1 MINSYAFLRLP
12 IRREKYSIYPPTV
25 NDSLVNPEFS
35 QWEGIFTTS
44 QEELEDSIREKDP
57 NYDGPIP
64 TPWIFILGSAY
75 EDKEFEN
82 MVRAA
87 FKFFL
92 HEDITILYEAQ
103 VIVLG
108 DIEDELTKVKSAD
121 ELRVID
127 EEEFFNLQNTVRISL
142 GLATV
147 EKPDP
152 NESPRIKR
160 MKAKARLRDRIKAKK
175 GMGLSL
181 GDSLVSI
188 CCMGIGLTPL
198 NIGEIS
204 YAALGKIID
213 RYQSKEAY
221 ETDVKSILAGA
232 DSKKIHPK
240 YWITNEK

>member
-1 MINSYAFLRLP
+1 MINSYAFLALP
-12 IRREKYSIYPPTV
+12 IRKKNYSVYPPTL
-25 NDSLVNPEFS
+25 NDSLNNPNFT
-35 QWEGIFTTS
+35 QWEGLFTTS
-44 QEELEDSIREKDP
+44 QEELEDSIHEHNP
-57 NYDGPIP
+57 SYDGPIP
-64 TPWIFILGSAY
+64 TPWLFLLGSAY

-82 MVRAA
+82 KIREA
-87 FKFFL
+87 FRFFL
-92 HEDITILYEAQ
+92 HEEITILYENQ

-108 DIEDELTKVKSAD
+108 NLEEELTKVSNAE
-121 ELRVID
+121 ELRIID
-127 EEEFFNLQNTVRISL
+127 EEEFFNLQNTVRTSL
-142 GLATV
+142 GIAPV

-152 NESPRIKR
+152 DESPRIKH

-213 RYQSKEAY
+213 RYQKKEAY
-221 ETDVKSILAGA
+221 ETDIQSILAGA
-232 DSKKIHPK
+232 DAKKIHPK
-240 YWITNEK
+240 YWITNE

>member
-1 MINSYAFLRLP
+1 MINSYAFLALP
-12 IRREKYSIYPPTV
+12 IRKKNYSVYPPTL
-25 NDSLVNPEFS
+25 NDSLNNPNFT
-35 QWEGIFTTS
+35 QWEGLFTTS
-44 QEELEDSIREKDP
+44 QEELEDSIHEHNP
-57 NYDGPIP
+57 SYDGPIP
-64 TPWIFILGSAY
+64 TPWLFLLGSAY

-82 MVRAA
+82 TIREA
-87 FKFFL
+87 FRFFL
-92 HEDITILYEAQ
+92 HEEITILYENQ

-108 DIEDELTKVKSAD
+108 NLEEELTKVSSAE
-121 ELRVID
+121 ELRIID

-142 GLATV
+142 GMAPV

-152 NESPRIKR
+152 DESPRIKR
-160 MKAKARLRDRIKAKK
+160 MKAKARLRDRVKAKK

-213 RYQSKEAY
+213 RYQKKEAY
-221 ETDVKSILAGA
+221 ETDIQSILAGA
-232 DSKKIHPK
+232 DAKKIHPK
-240 YWITNEK
+240 YWIANE

>member
-1 MINSYAFLRLP
+1 MINSYAFLALP
-12 IRREKYSIYPPTV
+12 IRKKNYSVYPPTL
-25 NDSLVNPEFS
+25 NDSLNNPNFT
-35 QWEGIFTTS
+35 QWEGLFTTS
-44 QEELEDSIREKDP
+44 QEELEDSIHEHNP
-57 NYDGPIP
+57 SYDGPIP
-64 TPWIFILGSAY
+64 TPWLFLLGSAY

-82 MVRAA
+82 KIREA
-87 FKFFL
+87 FRFFL
-92 HEDITILYEAQ
+92 HEEITILYENQ

-108 DIEDELTKVKSAD
+108 NLEEELTKVSNAE
-121 ELRVID
+121 ELRIID
-127 EEEFFNLQNTVRISL
+127 EEEFFNLQNTVRTSL
-142 GLATV
+142 GIAPV

-152 NESPRIKR
+152 DESPRIKR

-213 RYQSKEAY
+213 RYQKKEVY
-221 ETDVKSILAGA
+221 ETDIQSILAGA
-232 DSKKIHPK
+232 DAKKIHPK
-240 YWITNEK
+240 YWITNE

>member
-1 MINSYAFLRLP
+1 MINSYAFLALP
-12 IRREKYSIYPPTV
+12 IRKKNYSVYPPTL
-25 NDSLVNPEFS
+25 NDSLNNPNFT
-35 QWEGIFTTS
+35 QWEGLFTTS
-44 QEELEDSIREKDP
+44 QEELEDSIHEHNP
-57 NYDGPIP
+57 SYDGSIP
-64 TPWIFILGSAY
+64 TPWLFLLGSAY

-82 MVRAA
+82 TIREA
-87 FKFFL
+87 FRFFL
-92 HEDITILYEAQ
+92 HEEITILYENQ

-108 DIEDELTKVKSAD
+108 NLEEELTKVSSAE
-121 ELRVID
+121 ELRIID
-127 EEEFFNLQNTVRISL
+127 EEEFFNLQNTVRTSL
-142 GLATV
+142 GIAPV

-152 NESPRIKR
+152 DESPRIKR
-160 MKAKARLRDRIKAKK
+160 MKAKARLRDRVKAKK

-213 RYQSKEAY
+213 RYQRKEAY

-232 DSKKIHPK
+232 DAKKIHPK
-240 YWITNEK
+240 YWITNE

>member
-1 MINSYAFLRLP
+1 MINSYAFLALP
-12 IRREKYSIYPPTV
+12 IRKKNYSVYPPTL
-25 NDSLVNPEFS
+25 NDSLNNPNFT
-35 QWEGIFTTS
+35 QWEGLFTTS
-44 QEELEDSIREKDP
+44 QEELEDSIHEHNP
-57 NYDGPIP
+57 SYDGPIP
-64 TPWIFILGSAY
+64 TPWLFLLGSAY

-82 MVRAA
+82 TMREA
-87 FKFFL
+87 FRFFL
-92 HEDITILYEAQ
+92 HEEITILYENQ

-108 DIEDELTKVKSAD
+108 DLEEELTKVSSAE

-142 GLATV
+142 GIAPV
-147 EKPDP
+147 EKPNPD
-152 NESPRIKR
+152 ESPRIKR
-160 MKAKARLRDRIKAKK
+160 MKAKARLRDRVKAKK

-213 RYQSKEAY
+213 RYQKKEAY
-221 ETDVKSILAGA
+221 ETDIQSILAGA
-232 DSKKIHPK
+232 DAKKIHPK
-240 YWITNEK
+240 YWITNE

>member
-1 MINSYAFLRLP
+1 MINSYAFLALP
-12 IRREKYSIYPPTV
+12 IRKKSYSVYPPTL
-25 NDSLVNPEFS
+25 NDSLNNPNFT
-35 QWEGIFTTS
+35 QWEGLFTTS
-44 QEELEDSIREKDP
+44 QEELEDSIHEHNP
-57 NYDGPIP
+57 SYDGPIP
-64 TPWIFILGSAY
+64 TPWLFLLGSAY

-82 MVRAA
+82 TMREA
-87 FKFFL
+87 FRFFL
-92 HEDITILYEAQ
+92 HEEITILYENQ

-108 DIEDELTKVKSAD
+108 DLEEELTKVGSAE
-121 ELRVID
+121 ELRIID
-127 EEEFFNLQNTVRISL
+127 EEEFFNLQNTVRTSL
-142 GLATV
+142 GIPPV

-160 MKAKARLRDRIKAKK
+160 MKAKARLRDRVKAKK

-213 RYQSKEAY
+213 RYQKKEAY
-221 ETDVKSILAGA
+221 ETDIQSILAGA
-232 DSKKIHPK
+232 DAKKIHPK
-240 YWITNEK
+240 YWITNE